1 MKTLVRL
8 FAFVFVLALVVGM
21 VGCQPAAT
29 EPAAPEPAET
39 EPAAPEPAETEPAAP
54 ELQTVHVLA
63 MEQAGPTV
71 EEMNAI
77 VGEFN
82 EDNPNV
88 EVVIEYVSYD
98 ALHDKIITAMASS
111 PPAYDVFLVDD
122 IWYAE
127 FADAGYIWDVTD
139 KITADMQAN
148 IFEAAWDI
156 VNVQGKT
163 YGMPWLL
170 DQKYFF
176 YNEEILQQAGIE
188 APPTTWE
195 EMIEQATVIKEQGLV
210 EYPIV
215 WSWGQ
220 YEAAIC
226 DWVTLLYGNG
236 GSLVDENGNPT
247 FNDEKGVET
256 LSWMLQTID
265 DGITNPSSV
274 SYVEED
280 VRNVFSQGNA
290 AFATNWN
297 YMYDLVNFNEEESQV
312 TGKIKMSLMPAFA
325 NSGVKSATQDGSM
338 GFSVAVESPVKEAAW
353 EYVQYITS
361 EDVQNRYSAHL
372 LPIWQT
378 SFEGDQLEVL
388 KSYNPA
394 NETTVP
400 MFSEQFPYSYVRP
413 KVTFYPEAS
422 KALQLALQEALTKT
436 KTPQEALDDAAAEW
450 ESLME

>member
-1 MKTLVRL
+1 MKTMLR
-8 FAFVFVLALVVGM
+8 FFVFVFVIALLVSS
-21 VGCQPAAT
+21 VGCASDESEAG
-29 EPAAPEPAET
+29 
-39 EPAAPEPAETEPAAP
+39 
-54 ELQTVHVLA
+54 TVRVLA

-77 VGEFN
+77 VEEFN
-82 EDNPNV
+82 EENPNV

-98 ALHDKIITAMASS
+98 ALHDKITTAMASS

-122 IWYAE
+122 IWYSE
-127 FADAGYIWDVTD
+127 FAEAGYIWDVSD
-139 KITADMQAN
+139 KITPEMEEN
-148 IFEAAWDI
+148 IFDAAWDI
-156 VNVQGKT
+156 TVVDGKT
-163 YGMPWLL
+163 YGLPWLL
-170 DQKYFF
+170 DQKYFY
-176 YNEEILQQAGIE
+176 YNEDILNAAGIS

-195 EMIEQATVIKEQGLV
+195 EMVEQARIIKDQGLV

-236 GSLVDENGNPT
+236 GSLVDDAGNPT

-256 LSWMLQTID
+256 LTWMLQTID
-265 DGITNPSSV
+265 EGITNPASV

-280 VRNVFSQGNA
+280 VRNVFSQGKA
-290 AFATNWN
+290 AFATNWV

-312 TGKIKMSLMPAFA
+312 TGQIGMSLMPAFA
-325 NSGVKSATQDGSM
+325 DSGVVSATQDGSM
-338 GFSVAVESPVKEAAW
+338 GFSVAAESPAKESAW
-353 EYVQYITS
+353 EYVKYITS

-372 LPIWQT
+372 LPIWET
-378 SFEGDQLEVL
+378 SYEGEQLETL
-388 KSYNPA
+388 MSYSES

-413 KVTFYPEAS
+413 KVPFYPEAS
-422 KALQLALQEALTKT
+422 KALQLALQEALTET
-436 KTPQEALDDAAAEW
+436 KSPQQALNDAAEMG
-450 ESLME
+450 SLME

>member
-1 MKTLVRL
+1 MKTLMRFAL
-8 FAFVFVLALVVGM
+8 FVTGLILIVGS
-21 VGCQPAAT
+21 VGCAPQAAGPA
-29 EPAAPEPAET
+29 
-39 EPAAPEPAETEPAAP
+39 
-54 ELQTVHVLA
+54 TVRVLA

-71 EEMNAI
+71 DEMNAI

-82 EDNPNV
+82 EANPDV

-98 ALHDKIITAMASS
+98 ALHDKITTAMASS

-127 FADAGYIWDVTD
+127 FADAGYIWDVSD
-139 KITADMQAN
+139 KITPEMNEN
-148 IFEAAWDI
+148 IFDAAWDI
-156 VNVQGKT
+156 TVVAGKT
-163 YGMPWLL
+163 YGLPWLL

-176 YNEEILQQAGIE
+176 YNEDILNQAGIT
-188 APPTTWE
+188 APPSTWE
-195 EMIEQATVIKEQGLV
+195 EMVEQAQVIKDQGLV

-236 GSLVDENGNPT
+236 GALVDEAGNPT
-247 FNDEKGVET
+247 FNDEVGVAT
-256 LSWMLQTID
+256 LSWMLQTIE
-265 DGITNPSSV
+265 DGITNPASV

-280 VRNVFSQGNA
+280 VRNVFSQGQA
-290 AFATNWN
+290 AFATNWL
-297 YMYDLVNFNEEESQV
+297 YMYDLVNFNEDESQV

-325 NSGVKSATQDGSM
+325 GSGVTSATQDGSM
-338 GFSVAVESPVKEAAW
+338 GFSVAAESPAKEVAW
-353 EYVQYITS
+353 EYIKYVTS

-372 LPIWQT
+372 LPIWET
-378 SFEGDQLEVL
+378 SYSGDSLDTLV
-388 KSYNPA
+388 SYTEA
-394 NETTVP
+394 NQTTVP
-400 MFSEQFPYSYVRP
+400 MFSEQFPYSVVRP

-436 KTPQEALDDAAAEW
+436 KTPQQALDDAAAKW
-450 ESLME
+450 EGFMQ